1 MTRKINWLSALFVV
15 YIAAVVVVGAITLS
29 RAAAF

>member
-1 MTRKINWLSALFVV
+1 MAKKINWFNALFVV
-15 YIAAVVVVGAITLS
+15 YIAAVVVVGAVTLT